1 MDIFIAMILVF
12 AALAYFNK
20 SAKAGSRIFFVF
32 SVLHLALTLL
42 PFICKN
48 KLTTVF
54 DIPSL
59 LLPIGLHVDSLSS
72 YALLIESF
80 VLFAVAWY
88 NMDFVLRKEEEPYQ
102 KKSPLYHASL
112 IGFVGAMDLAILS
125 DNLGMVWVFI
135 ELSTLLSALLI
146 AHHGSAHSLEA
157 TWKYVFICSVGIAFA
172 FAGIVLMIIATDG
185 NLNLSTLKFDHSKLF
200 AVKVA
205 LPFLIIGFGTKA
217 GLAPVHNWLPD
228 AHSEAPTPV
237 SALLSA
243 SLLNSALLPIVRII
257 MLTKGTGLEGFA
269 ATILMTMGFLSLAVA
284 AIFISHAY
292 NFKRMLAYSSVEN
305 MGILAIAFA
314 VNCKGGFLLHMA
326 GHSLIKCA
334 LFLTAG
340 NILSL
345 YGTKL
350 IKDVKGMVRIHKLSA
365 YIFLIGILAIMG
377 FVPFVLFASEFLV
390 VAALFAYNKFLCVLF
405 IFLLTVIMYGLGKN
419 MLMMVRGEPNLN
431 QSGYKFKI
439 SAIAPIIILLVLA
452 AFFFMAVVYCGISQQ
467 DIFRLMGWIK

>member
-1 MDIFIAMILVF
+1 MDIFIAVILIF

-20 SAKAGSRIFFVF
+20 SVRAGSRIFFVF
-32 SVLHLALTLL
+32 SILHLAASLMLFGMKNAVFTLNSVL
-42 PFICKN
+42 F
-48 KLTTVF
+48 
-54 DIPSL
+54 
-59 LLPIGLHVDSLSS
+59 PIGLYADKLSS

-88 NMDFVLRKEEEPYQ
+88 NMDFVLRHEEEPYQ

-172 FAGIVLMIIATDG
+172 FAGIVLLLIATDG
-185 NLNLSTLKFDHSKLF
+185 NLNFSTLKLDREKLF
-200 AVKVA
+200 AVKIA

-243 SLLNSALLPIVRII
+243 ALLNSAMLPIVRII
-257 MLTKGTGLEGFA
+257 VLTKGTGLENFA
-269 ATILMTMGFLSLAVA
+269 ATILLTMGFLSLAVA
-284 AIFISHAY
+284 AVFISHAY

-305 MGILAIAFA
+305 MGILAIAAA
-314 VNCKGGFLLHMA
+314 VNCQTGFMLHMA

-350 IKDVKGMVRIHKLSA
+350 IKDVKGMMRIHKPLA
-365 YIFLIGILAIMG
+365 YIFMVGILAIMG
-377 FVPFVLFASEFLV
+377 FVPFVLFISEFLV
-390 VAALFAYNKFLCVLF
+390 VASLFAYSKFLCVLF
-405 IFLLTVIMYGLGKN
+405 IVLLTVIMYGLGKN
-419 MLMMVRGEPNLN
+419 MLSMERNEPNLN
-431 QSGYKFKI
+431 QSGYKFRFA
-439 SAIAPIIILLVLA
+439 AIAPIVILLFLSAFIFFAVLYNGFA
-452 AFFFMAVVYCGISQQ
+452 DKNITE
-467 DIFRLMGWIK
+467 LMGYFK

>member
-1 MDIFIAMILVF
+1 MDIFIAVILLF

-20 SAKAGSRIFFVF
+20 SVKAGSSVLFVF
-32 SVLHLALTLL
+32 SILHLAAVILL
-42 PFICKN
+42 AVKTNTI
-48 KLTTVF
+48 TVI
-54 DIPSL
+54 DSL
-59 LLPIGLHVDSLSS
+59 LLPIGLYADKLSI

-80 VLFAVAWY
+80 VLLAAAWY
-88 NMDFVLRKEEEPYQ
+88 NTDFVLRKEEEPYRV
-102 KKSPLYHASL
+102 KSPLYHASL

-146 AHHGSAHSLEA
+146 AHHGSAHALEA

-172 FAGIVLMIIATDG
+172 FAGIVILLIATDG
-185 NLNLSTLKFDHSKLF
+185 NLNLSTLKLDRDKLF
-200 AVKVA
+200 AVKIA

-243 SLLNSALLPIVRII
+243 ALLNSALLPIVRII
-257 MLTKGTGLEGFA
+257 ALTKGTGLENFA
-269 ATILMTMGFLSLAVA
+269 ATILLTMGFLSLAVA
-284 AIFISHAY
+284 AVFISHAY

-305 MGILAIAFA
+305 MGILAIAA
-314 VNCKGGFLLHMA
+314 AIGCQTGFMLHMA
-326 GHSLIKCA
+326 GHSFIKCA

-350 IKDVKGMVRIHKLSA
+350 IKDVRGIVRIHKPLA
-365 YIFLIGILAIMG
+365 YIFMIGILAIMG
-377 FVPFVLFASEFLV
+377 FVPFVLFVSEFLV
-390 VAALFAYNKFLCVLF
+390 IAALFVYSKFLCVLF
-405 IFLLTVIMYGLGKN
+405 IILLTVIMYGLGKN
-419 MLMMVRGEPNLN
+419 MLSMVREEPNLN
-431 QSGYKFKI
+431 RSGYKFKF
-439 SAIAPIIILLVLA
+439 SAVAPIIMLLVLSA
-452 AFFFMAVVYCGISQQ
+452 LYFFIVLYNGLAGKEMIKFMGY
-467 DIFRLMGWIK
+467 FK

>member
-1 MDIFIAMILVF
+1 MDIFIIFILLF
-12 AALAYFNK
+12 AALAWFNK
-20 SAKAGSRIFFVF
+20 SAKAGSRIFFAF
-32 SVLHLALTLL
+32 SALHLAAVLWLFIAKPLVISSLFL
-42 PFICKN
+42 P
-48 KLTTVF
+48 
-54 DIPSL
+54 S
-59 LLPIGLHVDSLSS
+59 GLWADSLSC
-72 YALLIESF
+72 YALLIESV

-88 NMDFVLRKEEEPYQ
+88 NMDFVMRKEEEPYQ

-172 FAGIVLMIIATDG
+172 FAGIVLLIIATDG
-185 NLNLSTLKFDHSKLF
+185 ELNMSNIKLAHNKLF
-200 AVKVA
+200 AVKIA

-243 SLLNSALLPIVRII
+243 SLLNSAILPIVRII
-257 MLTKGTGLEGFA
+257 HLTEGTGLENFA
-269 ATILMTMGFLSLAVA
+269 ATILLVMGFMSLAVA
-284 AIFISHAY
+284 AVFISHAY

-305 MGILAIAFA
+305 MGILAVAFA
-314 VNCKGGFLLHMA
+314 VNCKAGFLLHMA

-350 IKDVKGMVRIHKLSA
+350 IKGVSGMVRIHKGIA
-365 YIFLIGILAIMG
+365 YIFMIGILAIMG
-377 FVPFVLFASEFLV
+377 FVPFILFISEFMV
-390 VAALFAYNKFLCVLF
+390 IAALFTYNKFLCVLF
-405 IFLLTVIMYGLGKN
+405 IALLTVIMYGLGKN
-419 MLMMVRGEPNLN
+419 MLSMVRGESKLS
-431 QSGYKFKI
+431 QSGYKFN
-439 SAIAPIIILLVLA
+439 SGAVAPVVILLILA
-452 AFFFMAVVYCGISQQ
+452 AMLFFAVVCCGINNK
-467 DIFRLMGWIK
+467 DILKLLGGF

>member
-1 MDIFIAMILVF
+1 MDIFIAVIVLF
-12 AALAYFNK
+12 AALAWFNK
-20 SAKAGSRIFFVF
+20 SVKASGRIFFVF
-32 SVLHLALTLL
+32 GILHLAAVLWMFIAKPLAIGSLFL
-42 PFICKN
+42 P
-48 KLTTVF
+48 V
-54 DIPSL
+54 
-59 LLPIGLHVDSLSS
+59 GLWADPLSC
-72 YALLIESF
+72 YALLVESL
-80 VLFAVAWY
+80 VLLAVSWY
-88 NMDFVLRKEEEPYQ
+88 NMDFVLRHEEVPYQ

-172 FAGIVLMIIATDG
+172 FAGIVLLLIATDG
-185 NLNLSTLKFDHSKLF
+185 ELNMSCIKLAKDKLF
-200 AVKVA
+200 AVKIA
-205 LPFLIIGFGTKA
+205 LPFMIIGFGTKA

-243 SLLNSALLPIVRII
+243 SLLNSAMLPIVRILH
-257 MLTKGTGLEGFA
+257 LTEGTGLENFA
-269 ATILMTMGFLSLAVA
+269 ATILLTMGFLSLAVA
-284 AIFISHAY
+284 AVFISHAY

-305 MGILAIAFA
+305 MGILAIAAA
-314 VNCKGGFLLHMA
+314 VNCKAGFLLHMA

-350 IKDVKGMVRIHKLSA
+350 IKDVSGMVRLHKGLA
-365 YIFLIGILAIMG
+365 YLFMIGILAIMG
-377 FVPFVLFASEFLV
+377 FVPFILFVSEFMV
-390 VAALFAYNKFLCVLF
+390 IAALFTYNKFLCVLF
-405 IFLLTVIMYGLGKN
+405 IALLTIIMAGLGRN
-419 MLMMVRGEPNLN
+419 MLSMVRGESKLN
-431 QSGYKFKI
+431 QSGYKFN
-439 SAIAPIIILLVLA
+439 SGAIVPVVILLVLA
-452 AFFFMAVVYCGISQQ
+452 AVLFFAVVYCGINNK
-467 DIFRLMGWIK
+467 DILKLLGGF

>member
-1 MDIFIAMILVF
+1 MDIFIAVILVF
-12 AALAYFNK
+12 AAMAYFFK
-20 SAKAGSRIFFVF
+20 RAKAGSRIFFVF
-32 SVLHLALTLL
+32 SVLHLAAVLL
-42 PFICKN
+42 PFFGRESFPV
-48 KLTTVF
+48 VF
-54 DIPSL
+54 RIPSL
-59 LLPIGLHVDSLSS
+59 LLPAGLYADGLSC
-72 YALLIESF
+72 YALLVESL

-88 NMDFVLRKEEEPYQ
+88 NMDFVMRREEVPYQ
-102 KKSPLYHASL
+102 SKSPMYHASL

-172 FAGIVLMIIATDG
+172 FAGIVLLLIATG
-185 NLNLSTLKFDHSKLF
+185 GELNMSVLVLDRSKLF
-200 AVKVA
+200 AVKTA

-243 SLLNSALLPIVRII
+243 SLLNSAILPIVRII
-257 MLTKGTGLEGFA
+257 HLTEGTGLENFA
-269 ATILMTMGFLSLAVA
+269 AAILLTMGFLSLMVA
-284 AIFISHAY
+284 AVFISHAY

-314 VNCKGGFLLHMA
+314 VNCKTGFLLHMA

-350 IKDVKGMVRIHKLSA
+350 IKDVRGMVRIHKTLA

-390 VAALFAYNKFLCVLF
+390 VAALFAYNKILCVLF
-405 IFLLTVIMYGLGKN
+405 ILLLTVIMYGLGKN
-419 MLMMVRGEPNLN
+419 MLMMVRGEPSIN
-431 QSGYKFKI
+431 QSGYKFNI
-439 SAIAPIIILLVLA
+439 SAIAPVVVLLVLA
-452 AFFFMAVVYCGISQQ
+452 ALLFMTVVYFGIA
-467 DIFRLMGWIK
+467 DEGFFRLMGWIK

>member
-1 MDIFIAMILVF
+1 MDIFIALILLF
-12 AALAYFNK
+12 AIPAYFFK
-20 SAKAGSRIFFVF
+20 SVRTSSRIFFIF
-32 SVLHLALTLL
+32 SALHLAASLL
-42 PFICKN
+42 PFFCAK
-48 KLTTVF
+48 TFPFVF
-54 DIPSL
+54 RIPSL
-59 LLPIGLHVDSLSS
+59 FLPMGLYADGLSC
-72 YALLIESF
+72 YALLIESL
-80 VLFAVAWY
+80 VLFAAAWY
-88 NMDFVLRKEEEPYQ
+88 NMDFVLRREEEPYQ

-172 FAGIVLMIIATDG
+172 FAGIVFLLIATG
-185 NLNLSTLKFDHSKLF
+185 GELNMSILEFDKSKLF
-200 AVKVA
+200 AVKIA

-243 SLLNSALLPIVRII
+243 SLLNSAILPIVRVIH
-257 MLTKGTGLEGFA
+257 LTEGTGLENFA
-269 ATILMTMGFLSLAVA
+269 AVILMTMGFLSITVA
-284 AIFISHAY
+284 AVFISHAY

-314 VNCKGGFLLHMA
+314 VNCKTGFLLHMA

-350 IKDVKGMVRIHKLSA
+350 IKDVRGMVRIHKPLA

-377 FVPFVLFASEFLV
+377 FVPFVLFASEFMV
-390 VAALFAYNKFLCVLF
+390 IAALFAYNKFLCVLF
-405 IFLLTVIMYGLGKN
+405 IVLLTVIMYGLGKN
-419 MLMMVRGEPNLN
+419 MLMMVRGEPSIN
-431 QSGYKFKI
+431 QSGYKFNI
-439 SAIAPIIILLVLA
+439 SAVAPIILLLVLA
-452 AFFFMAVVYCGISQQ
+452 ALLFMTVIYFGIIDGGFSG
-467 DIFRLMGWIK
+467 LTGWIK

>member
-1 MDIFIAMILVF
+1 MDIFIAVILLF
-12 AALAYFNK
+12 AALAWFNK
-20 SAKAGSRIFFVF
+20 SAAAGSRIFFVF
-32 SVLHLALTLL
+32 SILHLAAALV
-42 PFICKN
+42 PFIKKEALGEICS
-48 KLTTVF
+48 VF
-54 DIPSL
+54 
-59 LLPIGLHVDSLSS
+59 LPIGLYADNLSC
-72 YALLIESF
+72 YALLIESL

-88 NMDFVLRKEEEPYQ
+88 NMDFVLRNEEVPYQ

-172 FAGIVLMIIATDG
+172 FAGIVLLLIATDG
-185 NLNLSTLKFDHSKLF
+185 SLNLSTLKFDNNKLF

-243 SLLNSALLPIVRII
+243 ALLNSAMLPIIRVIQ
-257 MLTKGTGLEGFA
+257 LTRGTGLENFA
-269 ATILMTMGFLSLAVA
+269 ATILLTMGFLSLAVA
-284 AIFISHAY
+284 AVFISHAY

-305 MGILAIAFA
+305 MGILAIAGA
-314 VNCKGGFLLHMA
+314 INCQGGFMLHMA
-326 GHSLIKCA
+326 GHSLVKCA
-334 LFLTAG
+334 LFLIAG
-340 NILSL
+340 NILSM

-350 IKDVKGMVRIHKLSA
+350 IKDVSGMVRIHKTVA
-365 YIFLIGILAIMG
+365 YLFMIGILAIMG
-377 FVPFVLFASEFLV
+377 FVPFVIFISEFMV
-390 VAALFAYNKFLCVLF
+390 VSALFTYNRFLCVLF
-405 IFLLTVIMYGLGKN
+405 IVLLTIIMYGLGKN
-419 MLMMVRGEPNLN
+419 MLSMIRGESKLN
-431 QSGYKFKI
+431 QSGYKFKFA
-439 SAIAPIIILLVLA
+439 AIAPIVVLLAVAAVL
-452 AFFFMAVVYCGISQQ
+452 FFAVAYCGINDMSTLK
-467 DIFRLMGWIK
+467 IMGLLK

>member
-1 MDIFIAMILVF
+1 
-12 AALAYFNK
+12 
-20 SAKAGSRIFFVF
+20 
-32 SVLHLALTLL
+32 
-42 PFICKN
+42 
-48 KLTTVF
+48 
-54 DIPSL
+54 
-59 LLPIGLHVDSLSS
+59 
-72 YALLIESF
+72 
-80 VLFAVAWY
+80 
-88 NMDFVLRKEEEPYQ
+88 MDFILRKEEEPYQ

-172 FAGIVLMIIATDG
+172 FAGIVFLLIATG
-185 NLNLSTLKFDHSKLF
+185 GELNMSILEFDKSKLF
-200 AVKVA
+200 AVKIA

-243 SLLNSALLPIVRII
+243 SLLNSAILPIVRVIL
-257 MLTKGTGLEGFA
+257 LTEGTRLENFA
-269 ATILMTMGFLSLAVA
+269 AVILMTMGFLSITVA
-284 AIFISHAY
+284 AVFISHAY

-314 VNCKGGFLLHMA
+314 VNCKTGFLLHMA

-350 IKDVKGMVRIHKLSA
+350 VKDVKGMMRIHKPLA
-365 YIFLIGILAIMG
+365 YIFMIGILAIMG
-377 FVPFVLFASEFLV
+377 FVPFVLFISEFMV
-390 VAALFAYNKFLCVLF
+390 VASLFAYSKFLCVLF
-405 IFLLTVIMYGLGKN
+405 IVLLTIIMYGLGKN
-419 MLMMVRGEPNLN
+419 MLSMERNEPNLN
-431 QSGYKFKI
+431 QSGYKFKF
-439 SAIAPIIILLVLA
+439 SAIAPIVILLTLSALIFFVVLYNGFA
-452 AFFFMAVVYCGISQQ
+452 DKNITE
-467 DIFRLMGWIK
+467 LMGYFK